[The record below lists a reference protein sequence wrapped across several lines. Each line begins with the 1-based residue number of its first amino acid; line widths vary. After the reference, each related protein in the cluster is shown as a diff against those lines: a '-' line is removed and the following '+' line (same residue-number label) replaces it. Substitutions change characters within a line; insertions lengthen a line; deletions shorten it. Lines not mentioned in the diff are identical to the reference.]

1 MVAMLN
7 EKPST
12 SCGREIRVSRSR
24 QTRETRA
31 FLLNVEREMALDRL
45 LALLEAE
52 AEVNPARA
60 GHARANAFSRIA
72 RLHSARATYAL
83 ATSTE
88 MQRVGDGAWIRRR
101 HTAGA

>member
-1 MVAMLN
+1 MVTMQDN
-7 EKPST
+7 KPST
-12 SCGREIRVSRSR
+12 SCGRDIRVSRSR

-45 LALLEAE
+45 LVLLEAE
-52 AEVNPARA
+52 AAINPTRA
-60 GHARANAFSRIA
+60 GHARANAYSRIA

-101 HTAGA
+101 HGARD